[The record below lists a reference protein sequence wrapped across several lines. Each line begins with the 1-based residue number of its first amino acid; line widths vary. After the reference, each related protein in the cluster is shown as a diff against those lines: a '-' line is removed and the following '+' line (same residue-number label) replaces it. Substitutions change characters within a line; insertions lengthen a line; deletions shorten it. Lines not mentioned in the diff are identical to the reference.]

1 MALPL
6 LFTDRKVI
14 SFFCALF
21 EMFLLWQPYM
31 EKILVMIPDLFYS
44 LFK

>member
-6 LFTDRKVI
+6 LFTDRRGI
-14 SFFCALF
+14 SFLSTLF

-31 EKILVMIPDLFYS
+31 EMVLVMIPDLFYS
-44 LFK
+44 LL